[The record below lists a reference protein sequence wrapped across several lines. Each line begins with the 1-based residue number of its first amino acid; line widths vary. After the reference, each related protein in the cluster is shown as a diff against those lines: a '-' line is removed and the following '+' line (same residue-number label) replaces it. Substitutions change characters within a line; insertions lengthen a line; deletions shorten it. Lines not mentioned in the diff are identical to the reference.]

1 MRDGVLY
8 GLAQALALIPGV
20 SRSGGTIAAGLAM
33 GYTRPAATRY
43 AFLLAV
49 PAVFASGLYKL
60 YTSLTDPGTQGPY
73 GMGETLVATAIAFV
87 VAYAVIAWL
96 MRFIS
101 TNSYLPFVWYRILLG
116 GVLFALLGAGV
127 ISA

>member
-1 MRDGVLY
+1 
-8 GLAQALALIPGV
+8 
-20 SRSGGTIAAGLAM
+20 
-33 GYTRPAATRY
+33 
-43 AFLLAV
+43 
-49 PAVFASGLYKL
+49 
-60 YTSLTDPGTQGPY
+60 
-73 GMGETLVATAIAFV
+73 MGETLVATAIAFV

>member
-1 MRDGVLY
+1 M
-8 GLAQALALIPGV
+8 
-20 SRSGGTIAAGLAM
+20 
-33 GYTRPAATRY
+33 
-43 AFLLAV
+43 
-49 PAVFASGLYKL
+49 
-60 YTSLTDPGTQGPY
+60 
-73 GMGETLVATAIAFV
+73 

>member
-1 MRDGVLY
+1 MPALVIILLIVGIVLLLLGVFVE
-8 GLAQALALIPGV
+8 AV
-20 SRSGGTIAAGLAM
+20 K
-33 GYTRPAATRY
+33 
-43 AFLLAV
+43 FLLWV
-49 PAVFASGLYKL
+49 GIV
-60 YTSLTDPGTQGPY
+60 
-73 GMGETLVATAIAFV
+73 IV
-87 VAYAVIAWL
+87 VIAVIAWL

>member
-1 MRDGVLY
+1 MYKR
-8 GLAQALALIPGV
+8 Q
-20 SRSGGTIAAGLAM
+20 
-33 GYTRPAATRY
+33 RY